1 MSEAVPPS
9 SQGKN
14 PVHAL
19 ADVQSVTL
27 LGGHG
32 KFGQKEEVSEVRF
45 EMGNVV
51 SIVGATGSGKTALIN
66 DIELFANANTP
77 TGRKVLINDNTPPAE
92 LMEAPSK
99 NPISRITQHTNF
111 LTDLPVD
118 DFLSMHAK
126 IREHKHDG
134 NVVLETLEFA
144 NQLTG
149 EPINAE
155 NSMTELSGGQTR
167 ALLIA
172 DAVVIGNSP
181 VLLLDEIENAGIH
194 RGRALELLRNY
205 NKIFIFVTHDP
216 RIALL
221 SDFRIVMSKGAMQ
234 QVLYPDDVERVIADE
249 ISKLDDLM
257 LKFRNRLWRGEHI
270 THDDLAV
277 GLSELITYK
286 TEDVP

>member
-1 MSEAVPPS
+1 MSEAVPSS

-14 PVHAL
+14 PVHTL

-77 TGRKVLINDNTPPAE
+77 TSRKVLINDNTPPTE

-118 DFLSMHAK
+118 NFLSMHAE
-126 IREHKHDG
+126 IREHMRDG

-234 QVLYPDDVERVIADE
+234 QVLYPDDAERVVADE

-257 LKFRNRLWRGEHI
+257 LKFRNRLWRGERI

>member
-1 MSEAVPPS
+1 MSEVTS
-9 SQGKN
+9 SSSRGKK
-14 PVHAL
+14 PAHSIAE
-19 ADVQSVTL
+19 VQSVTL

-32 KFGQKEEVSEVRF
+32 KFGQKEIISEVRF
-45 EMGNVV
+45 EMGNVA
-51 SIVGATGSGKTALIN
+51 SIVGSTGSGKTALIN
-66 DIELFANANTP
+66 DIELFANVNTP
-77 TGRKVLINDNTPPAE
+77 TGRKVLINDNTPSAE

-118 DFLSMHAK
+118 SFLNMHAE
-126 IREHKHDG
+126 IREHNSDR
-134 NVVLETLEFA
+134 NVVVETLEFA

-149 EPINAE
+149 EPVIAE

-172 DAVVIGNSP
+172 DAVIIGNSP

-194 RGRALELLRNY
+194 RGRALELLRGY
-205 NKIFIFVTHDP
+205 NKIFLFVTHDP

-221 SDFRIVMSKGAMQ
+221 SDFRIVMSNGAMQ
-234 QVLYPDDVERVIADE
+234 QVLYPDDAERIIADE

-257 LKFRNRLWRGEHI
+257 LKFRNRLWQGERI

-277 GLSELITYK
+277 GLSKLISCNM
-286 TEDVP
+286 EDVP

>member
-1 MSEAVPPS
+1 MSETITS
-9 SQGKN
+9 SGREK
-14 PVHAL
+14 PADSFT
-19 ADVQSVTL
+19 DVQSVTL

-32 KFGQKEEVSEVRF
+32 KSGQQEAIPEVRF

-66 DIELFANANTP
+66 DIELFASANTP
-77 TGRKVLINDNTPPAE
+77 TGRKVLINDNMPSAE
-92 LMEAPSK
+92 LMEAPAK

-118 DFLSMHAK
+118 SFLNMHAS
-126 IREHKHDG
+126 IREYHNDR
-134 NVVLETLEFA
+134 NVVVETLQFA

-149 EPINAE
+149 EPVNADS
-155 NSMTELSGGQTR
+155 SMTELSGGQTR

-194 RGRALELLRNY
+194 RGRALELLRGY

-221 SDFRIVMSKGAMQ
+221 SDFRIVMSNGAMQ
-234 QVLYPDDVERVIADE
+234 QVLYPDDAEKVVAED

-257 LKFRNRLWRGEHI
+257 LNFRNRLWQGERI

-277 GLSELITYK
+277 GLSKLTSCK
-286 TEDVP
+286 GEDA

>member
-1 MSEAVPPS
+1 
-9 SQGKN
+9 
-14 PVHAL
+14 
-19 ADVQSVTL
+19 
-27 LGGHG
+27 
-32 KFGQKEEVSEVRF
+32 
-45 EMGNVV
+45 MGNVV

-66 DIELFANANTP
+66 DIELFDSANTP
-77 TGRKVLINDNTPPAE
+77 TGRKVLINDSTPSAE
-92 LMEAPSK
+92 LMEAPAK

-118 DFLSMHAK
+118 SFLNMHAS
-126 IREHKHDG
+126 IREYHNDR
-134 NVVLETLEFA
+134 NVVVETLQFA

-149 EPINAE
+149 EPINAD

-194 RGRALELLRNY
+194 RGRALELLRGY

-221 SDFRIVMSKGAMQ
+221 SDFRIVMSNGAMQ
-234 QVLYPDDVERVIADE
+234 QVLYPDDAERIVAEE
-249 ISKLDDLM
+249 IGKLDDLM
-257 LKFRNRLWRGEHI
+257 LNFRNHLWQGGRI
-270 THDDLAV
+270 THDDLEA
-277 GLSELITYK
+277 GLSKLTSCSGEG
-286 TEDVP
+286 VQ